1 MRRVTPAYRVGQD
14 VYYIGSLGTVVY
26 IDDYTEEMTIELRS
40 GETVTVYTFSA
51 SVAPRV

>member
-1 MRRVTPAYRVGQD
+1 MTYHVGQD
-14 VYYIGSLGTVVY
+14 VYYSGCLGTVVD
-26 IDDYTEEMTIELRS
+26 INEDTEEMTVELRY